1 MYNAGIT
8 SFQFKEVGPERPRL
22 FYKGWKMNLI
32 ETVIKTIEPA
42 LNDMGYELVRVTVQ
56 GKELQTLQ
64 IMAERLDRKEMGLDD
79 CTKISRTASALLD
92 VADPFPGKWV
102 LEVSS
107 PGIDRPLV
115 KLSDYE
121 RFQGE
126 NAKIELTEELEG
138 RRRFKGVL
146 KGVQGQNI
154 VLEFEGKE
162 LQFPFS
168 KIQHAKLTLPEG
180 IFNTKKGEK

>member
-1 MYNAGIT
+1 
-8 SFQFKEVGPERPRL
+8 
-22 FYKGWKMNLI
+22 MNLI

-64 IMAERLDRKEMGLDD
+64 IMAERTDRQEMGLED

-115 KLSDYE
+115 KLADYE
-121 RFQGE
+121 RFRGE
-126 NAKIELTEELEG
+126 HAKIELCTELNG
-138 RRRFKGVL
+138 RRRFKGTL
-146 KGVQGQNI
+146 QGVKGQNI
-154 VLEFEGKE
+154 VLKFEGSE
-162 LQFPFS
+162 LELPFNQ
-168 KIQHAKLTLPEG
+168 IQHAKLTLPEE
-180 IFNTKKGEK
+180 IFNKTKGKK

>member
-1 MYNAGIT
+1 
-8 SFQFKEVGPERPRL
+8 
-22 FYKGWKMNLI
+22 MNLV

-42 LNDMGYELVRVTVQ
+42 LTDMGYELVRISVQ

-64 IMAERLDRKEMGLDD
+64 VMAERIDRKEMGLDD

-107 PGIDRPLV
+107 PGIDRPLI
-115 KLSDYE
+115 KLADYE

-126 NAKIELTEELEG
+126 HAKIELTEEING
-138 RRRFKGVL
+138 RRRFKGIL
-146 KGVQGQNI
+146 KGVKGQN
-154 VLEFEGKE
+154 VLLDFEGVE
-162 LQFPFS
+162 LALPFNQ
-168 KIQHAKLTLPEG
+168 IQHAKLTLPEE
-180 IFNTKKGEK
+180 IFNKTKGKK

>member
-1 MYNAGIT
+1 MD
-8 SFQFKEVGPERPRL
+8 
-22 FYKGWKMNLI
+22 LI

-42 LNDMGYELVRVTVQ
+42 LTDMGYELVRVSIQ

-64 IMAERLDRKEMGLDD
+64 VMAERIDRKEMGLDD

-107 PGIDRPLV
+107 PGIDRPLI
-115 KLSDYE
+115 KLADYE
-121 RFQGE
+121 RFKGKH
-126 NAKIELTEELEG
+126 AKIELYQEIDG
-138 RRRFKGVL
+138 RKRFKGIL
-146 KGVQGQNI
+146 KGIKDQNI
-154 VLEFEGKE
+154 LLNFEGAE

-168 KIQHAKLTLPEG
+168 QIQHAKLTLPEE
-180 IFNTKKGEK
+180 IFNLKERKK

>member
-1 MYNAGIT
+1 
-8 SFQFKEVGPERPRL
+8 
-22 FYKGWKMNLI
+22 MNLI

-42 LNDMGYELVRVTVQ
+42 LTDMGYELVRVTVQ

-64 IMAERLDRKEMGLDD
+64 IMAERTDRKEMGLED

-115 KLSDYE
+115 KWTDYE

-126 NAKIELTEELEG
+126 HAKIDLDTEING
-138 RRRFKGVL
+138 RRRFKGILKGTDGENILLDFEGEVL
-146 KGVQGQNI
+146 K
-154 VLEFEGKE
+154 L
-162 LQFPFS
+162 PFS
-168 KIQHAKLTLPEG
+168 QIQHAKLTLPEE
-180 IFNTKKGEK
+180 IFNKTKGKK

>member
-1 MYNAGIT
+1 
-8 SFQFKEVGPERPRL
+8 
-22 FYKGWKMNLI
+22 MNLI
-32 ETVIKTIEPA
+32 ETVIKTIEPS

-64 IMAERLDRKEMGLDD
+64 IMAERIDRQEMGLDD
-79 CTKISRTASALLD
+79 CTQISRTASALLD

-115 KLSDYE
+115 KLADYK

-126 NAKIELTEELEG
+126 HAKIELNTEING
-138 RRRFKGVL
+138 RRRFKGIL
-146 KGVQGQNI
+146 KGINGENI
-154 VLEFEGKE
+154 LLNFEGKE
-162 LQFPFS
+162 LELPFNQ
-168 KIQHAKLTLPEG
+168 IQHAKLTLPEE
-180 IFNTKKGEK
+180 IFNKTKGKK

>member
-1 MYNAGIT
+1 MD
-8 SFQFKEVGPERPRL
+8 
-22 FYKGWKMNLI
+22 LI

-42 LNDMGYELVRVTVQ
+42 LTDMGYELVRVTVQ

-64 IMAERLDRKEMGLDD
+64 VMAERLDRKEMGLDD
-79 CTKISRTASALLD
+79 CTKISRTTSALLD

-115 KLSDYE
+115 KLSDYD
-121 RFQGE
+121 RFKGE
-126 NAKIELTEELEG
+126 HAKIELNTEVDG

-146 KGVQGQNI
+146 KGIKGQNV
-154 VLEFEGKE
+154 VLDFEEKE
-162 LQFPFS
+162 LQFPFNQ
-168 KIQHAKLTLPEG
+168 IQHAKLTLPEE
-180 IFNTKKGEK
+180 IFNMKKGEK

>member
-1 MYNAGIT
+1 
-8 SFQFKEVGPERPRL
+8 
-22 FYKGWKMNLI
+22 MNLI

-64 IMAERLDRKEMGLDD
+64 IMAERTDRQEMGLDD

-115 KLSDYE
+115 KLADYE
-121 RFQGE
+121 RFKGE
-126 NAKIELTEELEG
+126 HAKIELNAEING
-138 RRRFKGVL
+138 RRRFKGIL
-146 KGVQGQNI
+146 KGVKDQNI
-154 VLEFEGKE
+154 VLEFEGSE
-162 LQFPFS
+162 LELPFNQ
-168 KIQHAKLTLPEG
+168 IQHAKLTLPEE
-180 IFNTKKGEK
+180 IFNQTKGKK

>member
-1 MYNAGIT
+1 
-8 SFQFKEVGPERPRL
+8 
-22 FYKGWKMNLI
+22 MNLI
-32 ETVIKTIEPA
+32 ETVTKTIEPA
-42 LNDMGYELVRVTVQ
+42 LTDMGYELVRVTIQ

-64 IMAERLDRKEMGLDD
+64 IMAERVDRKEMGLDD
-79 CTKISRTASALLD
+79 CSKISRTASALLD

-121 RFQGE
+121 RFKGQF
-126 NAKIELTEELEG
+126 AKIELIEEVNG

-146 KGVQGQNI
+146 KGIKEQEI
-154 VLEFEGKE
+154 LLDFEGQT

-168 KIQHAKLTLPEG
+168 KIQHAKLTLPEE
-180 IFNTKKGEK
+180 IFNIKKGAK

>member
-1 MYNAGIT
+1 
-8 SFQFKEVGPERPRL
+8 
-22 FYKGWKMNLI
+22 MNLI

-42 LNDMGYELVRVTVQ
+42 LNDMGYELVRVTIQ

-64 IMAERLDRKEMGLDD
+64 IMAERTDRQEMGLED

-107 PGIDRPLV
+107 PGIDRPLI

-126 NAKIELTEELEG
+126 RAKIELDTEING

-146 KGVQGQNI
+146 RGIKGQNI
-154 VLEFEGKE
+154 ILDFEGKE
-162 LQFPFS
+162 LEIPFHQ
-168 KIQHAKLTLPEG
+168 IQHAKLTLPEE
-180 IFNTKKGEK
+180 IFNKTKGKK

>member
-1 MYNAGIT
+1 MD
-8 SFQFKEVGPERPRL
+8 
-22 FYKGWKMNLI
+22 LI

-42 LNDMGYELVRVTVQ
+42 LTDMGYELVRVTVQ

-64 IMAERLDRKEMGLDD
+64 VMAERLDRNEMGLDD
-79 CTKISRTASALLD
+79 CTKISRTTSALLD

-115 KLSDYE
+115 KLSDYD
-121 RFQGE
+121 RFKGE
-126 NAKIELTEELEG
+126 HAKIELNTEVDG

-146 KGVQGQNI
+146 KGIKGQNV
-154 VLEFEGKE
+154 VLDFEEKE
-162 LQFPFS
+162 LQFPFNQ
-168 KIQHAKLTLPEG
+168 IQHAKLTLPEE
-180 IFNTKKGEK
+180 IFNMKKGEK

>member
-1 MYNAGIT
+1 MD
-8 SFQFKEVGPERPRL
+8 
-22 FYKGWKMNLI
+22 LI

-42 LNDMGYELVRVTVQ
+42 LTDKGYELLRVTVQ

-64 IMAERLDRKEMGLDD
+64 VMAERLDRKEMGLDD
-79 CTKISRTASALLD
+79 CTKISRTTSALLD

-115 KLSDYE
+115 KLSDYD
-121 RFQGE
+121 RFKGE
-126 NAKIELTEELEG
+126 HAKIELNTEVDG

-146 KGVQGQNI
+146 KGIKGQNV
-154 VLEFEGKE
+154 VLDFEEKE
-162 LQFPFS
+162 LQFPFNQ
-168 KIQHAKLTLPEG
+168 IQHAKLTLPEE
-180 IFNTKKGEK
+180 IFNMKKGEK